1 MKYHETNVV
10 PDLAAAASHPGHASG
25 GGGQSHQGPSVV
37 AGGRQPG
44 FRTWHPTAERSA
56 PEAAASGPHEHQ
68 PPRERRPVERQKPK
82 SNLEII
88 GKVLGAVRRHYRLV
102 AVLSILLSV
111 LALGGVLMLPP
122 QFTATTLLAVD
133 ATSEA
138 RPTEPAVTGYS
149 LNVDGEVEIMQSLKV
164 AQQVV
169 KRLNL
174 IEDPRFADT
183 ASHPSSPPGETSG
196 FFKSLLPGSDNSAA
210 NEGEENPQSGSA
222 STGENIEDHD
232 PAVVRAA
239 VALQKL
245 TNVRRRGLTSVI
257 ALDITIDDPK
267 DAARLA
273 NAYADTYIS
282 EQINAKLDAAR
293 HTEAAL
299 SRRVAELGEELRRSE
314 SQIKAFALM
323 QGSQSSDEA
332 ARSGIDRLQASV
344 AAASREAASQAAKL
358 READGLL
365 AAGNLAALGKL
376 LNVSQ
381 IEFLDEERR
390 SIEQQLKA
398 PSQGEDDPEELRQ
411 RLEAIGQQMLSLG
424 SKAVETLRQQSEQ
437 SNGQVAAL
445 RQELKELVQR
455 SDSSTEN
462 SVQLFRLQQEAATT
476 RQLYQEY
483 LGRLKGAAQLRR
495 TVTPSVYVVA
505 EAGIPPNK
513 SFPPRSMLLVLGCLA
528 GVAVAVGAAYARDNY
543 PQNIKFV
550 DELEAVSRA
559 PNVGVVPD
567 SNRSKTKGMQ
577 PQNLIHAQPLSEY
590 SEAIR
595 RVRVA
600 LHLTFNRGA
609 GFKSLLVTSAQRQEG
624 RTTIAL
630 SLARDAVRAGL
641 KVVILDCDLRHPNL
655 HTKIGIS
662 NDEGVSD
669 MLLSPVPGL
678 HMSAI
683 QVDTQSSCF
692 VIPSGGLGDASPD
705 QPLQSP
711 HLGRVIKELEERF
724 DLVIIDAAAL
734 ETAADALQIAQY
746 VDGILLIARSTR
758 AQPAKVRDAVL
769 DLQRTRCSNLATAL
783 NCAVPPN
790 L

>member
-1 MKYHETNVV
+1 M
-10 PDLAAAASHPGHASG
+10 
-25 GGGQSHQGPSVV
+25 
-37 AGGRQPG
+37 
-44 FRTWHPTAERSA
+44 
-56 PEAAASGPHEHQ
+56 
-68 PPRERRPVERQKPK
+68 
-82 SNLEII
+82 EII

-102 AVLSILLSV
+102 AVLSILLTA
-111 LALGGVLMLPP
+111 LALGAILILPP

-133 ATSEA
+133 ATSEG
-138 RPTEPAVTGYS
+138 RPTEPAVTGYM

-174 IEDPRFADT
+174 TQDPRFGDK
-183 ASHPSSPPGETSG
+183 ASSTPTSASGTSDFLKTLLPTSG
-196 FFKSLLPGSDNSAA
+196 DPSAKETEGSR
-210 NEGEENPQSGSA
+210 PSGSA
-222 STGENIEDHD
+222 PAVENSDNDD
-232 PAVVRAA
+232 PAIVRAA

-282 EQINAKLDAAR
+282 EQIHAKLGAAG

-314 SQIKAFALM
+314 TQIKAFALM
-323 QGSQSSDEA
+323 QGSQSNDEA
-332 ARSGIDRLQASV
+332 TRSGIDRLQAGI
-344 AAASREAASQAAKL
+344 AAASREAGSQAAKL
-358 READGLL
+358 READNLL
-365 AAGNLAALGKL
+365 ASNNFAALGKL
-376 LNVSQ
+376 LNASE
-381 IEFLDEERR
+381 IALLDEERR
-390 SIEQQLKA
+390 SIEQQLQSSNK
-398 PSQGEDDPEELRQ
+398 GEDDPAELRQ
-411 RLEAIGQQMLSLG
+411 RLEAVGAQLLSLC
-424 SKAVETLRQQSEQ
+424 SKAVETLRQQSEE
-437 SNGQVAAL
+437 SGRQVTVL
-445 RQELKELVQR
+445 RQEMKELVQR
-455 SDSSTEN
+455 SDSSTDN

-483 LGRLKGAAQLRR
+483 LSRLKAAAQQRR

-505 EAGIPPNK
+505 EAGIPPNR

-528 GVAVAVGAAYARDNY
+528 SVAAAVGVAYARDNY
-543 PQNIKFV
+543 PQNIKFA
-550 DELEAVSRA
+550 DELEAASLA
-559 PNVGVVPD
+559 PNVGVIPD
-567 SNRSKTKGMQ
+567 SRRSKTKGLQ
-577 PQNLIHAQPLSEY
+577 PQNLIYAQPLSEY

-595 RVRVA
+595 RLRVS
-600 LHLTFNRGA
+600 LRLTFNRGA
-609 GFKSLLVTSAQRQEG
+609 GFKSLLVTSAQRHEG

-630 SLARDAVRAGL
+630 SLARDAARAGL
-641 KVVILDCDLRHPNL
+641 KVVLLDCDLRHPSL
-655 HTKIGIS
+655 HTKIGIG
-662 NDEGVSD
+662 NDEGISD
-669 MLLSPVPGL
+669 MLLSPAAGL

-683 QVDTQSSCF
+683 QVDTHSSCF

-711 HLGRVIKELEERF
+711 QLGRIIKELEERF
-724 DLVIIDAAAL
+724 DLVVIDAAAI
-734 ETAADALQIAQY
+734 EAAADALLIAQH
-746 VDGILLIARSTR
+746 VDGVLLIARSAM

-769 DLQRTRCSNLATAL
+769 DFQRTRSGNLATAL